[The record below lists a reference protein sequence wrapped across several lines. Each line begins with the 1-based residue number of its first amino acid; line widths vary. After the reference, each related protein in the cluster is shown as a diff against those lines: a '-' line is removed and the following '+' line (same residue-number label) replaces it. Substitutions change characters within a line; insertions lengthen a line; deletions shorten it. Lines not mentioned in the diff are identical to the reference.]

1 MIIDCETCDMRH
13 TKACDD
19 CIVTALL
26 GDHGILV
33 LAEDEKAAIDE
44 MSKIGLV
51 SPIRLRTTQTGR

>member
-1 MIIDCETCDMRH
+1 MRH